1 MFRRFIKPS
10 KSSLNLSSSAL
21 KCFVIST
28 PLFLR
33 YSDAEGRFI
42 IPLSSNSVLKVMFTS
57 LLAIKRNQKN
67 LTEEIK
73 DSLIINKIFEI
84 KEKNI
89 NFFNVKNGVIA
100 IKNVISKTADYK
112 INEKTIKD
120 INFSLSKSF
129 FNDYS
134 RYYIQLLANKHKLKR
149 NYKDLENFIG
159 NIKSN

>member
-57 LLAIKRNQKN
+57 LQVSHILWPSGLSYLGGYSNGAKGNPLLPNRPPPQ
-67 LTEEIK
+67 
-73 DSLIINKIFEI
+73 SFKIALHI
-84 KEKNI
+84 
-89 NFFNVKNGVIA
+89 
-100 IKNVISKTADYK
+100 
-112 INEKTIKD
+112 
-120 INFSLSKSF
+120 
-129 FNDYS
+129 
-134 RYYIQLLANKHKLKR
+134 
-149 NYKDLENFIG
+149 
-159 NIKSN
+159 

>member
-1 MFRRFIKPS
+1 MENKKETPVFEKINKNVYNNWLKKEIYIQTELKLKELIKD
-10 KSSLNLSSSAL
+10 K
-21 KCFVIST
+21 
-28 PLFLR
+28 
-33 YSDAEGRFI
+33 
-42 IPLSSNSVLKVMFTS
+42 KVTFTS

-67 LTEEIK
+67 LTDEIK

-89 NFFNVKNGVIA
+89 SFFNVKNGVIA

-134 RYYIQLLANKHKLKR
+134 QLL
-149 NYKDLENFIG
+149 
-159 NIKSN
+159 